1 MDDFVSF
8 SAMDRVTPAEH
19 PNLPLSYFE
28 AYPFPVFVF
37 GPPESGAVAGDPS
50 LASSSTLRRKSLTP
64 DAELS
69 RAEGAAPLERRSM
82 SPRSMS
88 GLGEHATLASL
99 PPPRA
104 VAPNF
109 AFPAKSPAARVN
121 ELPDPSAP
129 PTSSLRPPFSYLPL
143 PILWQNAQWFR
154 LSDNRT
160 LEQMLDP
167 FQLNAL
173 KIWLMEGL
181 GGEGEQGVRHRDF
194 GPQTIPATDLGATGV
209 SFQASSIGHLPTT
222 LTLRIDFGH
231 RLMAVDFVRSV
242 TEANGGTLIVVQT
255 TVKPYETRSR
265 THSQTS
271 FSRLNERYAVS
282 KISPF
287 QRNPAIPE
295 LADSE
300 VPPQADGST
309 LMVPS
314 QQERTA
320 LTSRSLEDLNRS
332 TRSPKPYQASHLR
345 NSSEVDEDVR
355 AASSVP
361 MRSEHSSATTIHRGS
376 GGAEEVA
383 AHLEQPEPM
392 DVTPTNG
399 SPLDEDVAEPVYPSP
414 GPRSVGRRMSLVG
427 GASLGSQSQGTTDST
442 SVSWLMDNHDWAS
455 TSLGPRESWPN
466 WVRAIISV
474 VMTTPHEACFWHSKD
489 YTLVYNQHYARMAP
503 DHPHA
508 FGKPGRLGWGPIWSS
523 LEPLLDEVWRGNPIS
538 REDDLWLFQVPYHG
552 PRIETYHRL
561 TMVPVRAADGKV
573 GGLFNLC
580 SETTKSFLARRRA
593 ELLKNISDS
602 TVASRTQDEFYDG
615 VQEALSDADAA
626 RDVPFFA
633 VYQVSVP
640 DEIRQWETTQHQFS
654 TAHESEFKVNL
665 NLSHSVGI
673 PLPSQTTPLETTLT
687 VPRKIFRKRLFQSG
701 PLRQLASPTM
711 SAKSSLSGR
720 ASSLRSSV
728 DSSPIPEEVSGPAT
742 EWPLMQAMISGQI
755 VYVDDAREL
764 VADYELRCWDEL
776 PQSAVVIPILEKG
789 SRVPTSVVIVGINL
803 RRPYDTEYEDW
814 MNVFRNQM
822 STTLAAVRAFE
833 HEAEQAQR
841 AHALSQAITNFLSN
855 AAHELKSP
863 LTLIAAPVKDLVD
876 TLRDGRAKSLAILA
890 QKSCSRLTR
899 LVNSLMDFSR
909 LEAGR
914 LKGSFRPYNVGALT
928 EEVAALFR
936 TLPAVEKGKI
946 QYQIHCDTRQ
956 TKPLAF
962 IDVDLW
968 ERVVSNLVSNA
979 FKYTRSGEI
988 RVELSYT
995 HATCEFA
1002 VTDTGPGIRQVDIPH
1017 LMERFYRAD
1026 SESAVEGTGIGLS
1039 YSQELVRLHGG
1050 SLWIESRTADE
1061 SPDGSHGSTFRV
1073 SFPLGYDHLDR
1084 AQVDFSSNGRH
1095 EHGNYGRGVL
1105 EETWQWQHSDGEA
1118 NSDVAATS
1126 SNDGSSNERTLRGID
1141 PSTLFFNK
1149 ETDTLLIVDD
1159 NPDMRRYMTSL
1170 FSSFVKVE
1178 EASNGV
1184 EALEIIRARP
1194 PALILSDVTMP
1205 RMSGT
1210 ELLAHVKADE
1220 ELRSI
1225 PVILITAKAGEDERV
1240 DGLLLGADDYL
1251 LKPFKS
1257 RELIARVNV
1266 QMQIGKSRR
1275 ELEHAFNLRNAELQL
1290 LATYA
1295 PVGIVRAVPG
1305 GALTYVNEAWYEM
1318 SQYPSR
1324 ALPIA
1329 DWAPHI
1335 VDAHLLQDAWEEF
1348 AVSDA
1353 TTGRFEWQWKK
1364 GAYVTSVFT
1373 KLNHVNPK
1381 LNGLI
1386 GCVTD
1391 ITWQKEREREQAQR
1405 LLEEQERRKEA
1416 VAAKAQQELLIDVTS
1431 HELRNPISAVLQ
1443 CSLVVS
1449 QDLQQLK
1456 AQIQSGTF
1464 APGPELDV
1472 MLNESIDAL
1481 ESIYQCGLSQSRI
1494 ADDVLSLGR
1503 IQLDML
1509 QIFYTDTDLR
1519 KESAKLLSTF
1529 ATECRRLGIELNLE
1543 LGKGVALCPFVK
1555 TDPVR
1560 LGQIITNLVSNAIRF
1575 TQTSAHRKID
1585 FKLDVSLG
1593 PPLDESCAVPPDPM
1607 RLPESEDIPIYVFA
1621 SVTDTGPGL
1630 APDSLSKLFQRFA
1643 QASSETHTVF
1653 GGSGLGLFVCRK
1665 LCQLMGG
1672 RIEVAS
1678 EFGKGSTFRF
1688 YIKAEVSKHALGLST
1703 QQLPPALGT
1712 KTPPASSP
1720 GRRSLRVLIVEDNM
1734 INQKVLNKQLTKA
1747 GHKTA
1752 VASNGLEGLEQIR
1765 RNDYSEF
1772 DITLMDLE
1780 MPVMDGLT
1788 AICTLR
1794 AEEEQLGLKHNLVV
1808 ALTGNARDQQKQNAI
1823 DCGFD
1828 SVVSSGDP
1836 SASWEPT
1843 LNCALSLDRQALQA

>member
-1 MDDFVSF
+1 
-8 SAMDRVTPAEH
+8 
-19 PNLPLSYFE
+19 
-28 AYPFPVFVF
+28 
-37 GPPESGAVAGDPS
+37 
-50 LASSSTLRRKSLTP
+50 
-64 DAELS
+64 
-69 RAEGAAPLERRSM
+69 M
-82 SPRSMS
+82 SPRSLS
-88 GLGEHATLASL
+88 GLGEQATLGSL

-104 VAPNF
+104 VNSGF
-109 AFPAKSPAARVN
+109 AFPAKAPPSRGN
-121 ELPDPSAP
+121 ESSNGSAP
-129 PTSSLRPPFSYLPL
+129 LRPPFSYLPL
-143 PILWQNAQWFR
+143 PILWQNAQWSR
-154 LSDNRT
+154 LSDGRP
-160 LEQMLDP
+160 LEQMLDA

-173 KIWLMEGL
+173 RIWLMEGT
-181 GGEGEQGVRHRDF
+181 GGEADLASTIRHRDY
-194 GPQTIPATDLGATGV
+194 GSPSNAELGATGISV
-209 SFQASSIGHLPTT
+209 QAASIGHSPHVPTT

-242 TEANGGTLIVVQT
+242 TEADGVTLNIVQT

-271 FSRLNERYAVS
+271 FSRMNERYAIS
-282 KISPF
+282 KVSPF
-287 QRNPAIPE
+287 QRNPAILELSDPE
-295 LADSE
+295 G
-300 VPPQADGST
+300 PPIDGST
-309 LMVPS
+309 LLAPP
-314 QQERTA
+314 QQQGRMA
-320 LTSRSLEDLNRS
+320 LTSRSLEDLDRA
-332 TRSPKPYQASHLR
+332 TRSPKPYQSSHLR
-345 NSSEVDEDVR
+345 NSSEADD
-355 AASSVP
+355 AIAPSMP
-361 MRSEHSSATTIHRGS
+361 MRSEHSSASTVHRGS
-376 GGAEEVA
+376 GGTDEAAAVA
-383 AHLEQPEPM
+383 AAANAASAHHLAPEPM
-392 DVTPTNG
+392 DITPTNG
-399 SPLDEDVAEPVYPSP
+399 SPSDEFVTEPVYPSP
-414 GPRSVGRRMSLVG
+414 DPHALGRRMSLAG
-427 GASLGSQSQGTTDST
+427 GMSLDSRSQGTTDST
-442 SVSWLMDNHDWAS
+442 SVSWLMDNHDWAA
-455 TSLGPRESWPN
+455 TSLGPRETWPN
-466 WVRAIISV
+466 WVRAIVSI
-474 VMTTPHEACFWHSKD
+474 VMSTPHEACFWHSKD
-489 YTLVYNQHYARMAP
+489 YTIIYNQHYARMAP
-503 DHPHA
+503 DHPNA
-508 FGKPGRLGWGPIWSS
+508 FGKPGHLGWGPIWSS
-523 LEPLLDEVWRGNPIS
+523 LEPLLDEVWRGNPIN

-573 GGLFNLC
+573 GGLFNLS
-580 SETTKSFLARRRA
+580 SETTKSFLARRRND
-593 ELLKNISDS
+593 LLKSISDQ
-602 TVASRTQDEFYDG
+602 TIASRTQDEFYDG

-633 VYQVSVP
+633 VYQASVP
-640 DEIRQWETTQHQFS
+640 DEVRQWETTPYQFS
-654 TAHESEFKVNL
+654 TNDSDFNVSL

-673 PLPSQTTPLETTLT
+673 PLPSQTTPLEITLK
-687 VPRKIFRKRLFQSG
+687 VPRRHLRKRVPTAG

-711 SAKSSLSGR
+711 SAKSSISGR

-728 DSSPIPEEVSGPAT
+728 DSSPIPEELTGPAT
-742 EWPLMQAMISGQI
+742 EWPLMQALVSGQ
-755 VYVDDAREL
+755 VTYVEDARQL
-764 VADYELRCWDEL
+764 VADFELRCWDEL
-776 PQSAVVIPILEKG
+776 PQSAVIVPISGKG
-789 SRVPTSVVIVGINL
+789 SRIPSSVMIVGINL

-814 MNVFRNQM
+814 INMFRNQI
-822 STTLAAVRAFE
+822 STALAAVRAFE

-876 TLRDGRAKSLAILA
+876 MLRDERAKSLAVLA

-946 QYQIHCDTRQ
+946 KYQIHCDTQ
-956 TKPLAF
+956 NSKPLAF

-988 RVELSYT
+988 KVELFYT
-995 HATCEFA
+995 HATCELTVA
-1002 VTDTGPGIRQVDIPH
+1002 DTGSGIRQVDIPH

-1050 SLWIESRTADE
+1050 SLWIESKTVDE
-1061 SPDGSHGSTFRV
+1061 SPDGSHGSVFHVT
-1073 SFPLGYDHLDR
+1073 FPLGHEHLER
-1084 AQVDFSSNGRH
+1084 SQVDFSSDGRC

-1105 EETWQWQHSDGEA
+1105 EETWQWQHSDGET
-1118 NSDVAATS
+1118 SSEFAATS
-1126 SNDGSSNERTLRGID
+1126 SNDGSSNERALRGID

-1159 NPDMRRYMTSL
+1159 NPDMRRYMASL

-1184 EALEIIRARP
+1184 EALEIIRVRP
-1194 PALILSDVTMP
+1194 PSLILSDVTMP

-1210 ELLAHVKADE
+1210 ELLAHVKADDD
-1220 ELRSI
+1220 LRSI

-1275 ELEHAFNLRNAELQL
+1275 ELEHAFNLRNAELQI

-1295 PVGIVRAVPG
+1295 PVGIVRANPG
-1305 GALTYVNEAWYEM
+1305 GALTFVNEAWYEM

-1324 ALPIA
+1324 SLPIT

-1335 VDAHLLQDAWEEF
+1335 VDAHLLEDAWQEF
-1348 AVSDA
+1348 ALNDA

-1456 AQIQSGTF
+1456 SQIQSGNFT
-1464 APGPELDV
+1464 AGPELDL

-1519 KESAKLLSTF
+1519 KESSKLLSTF

-1543 LGKGVALCPFVK
+1543 LGAGVQMCPYVK

-1575 TQTSAHRKID
+1575 TQTSTHRKID
-1585 FKLDVSLG
+1585 FKIDVSLG
-1593 PPLDESCAVPPDPM
+1593 PPIDESCAVPPNPM
-1607 RLPESEDIPIYVFA
+1607 RLPESDDVPLYVYA

-1672 RIEVAS
+1672 RIEVSS

-1688 YIKAEVSKHALGLST
+1688 YIKADVSKHSLGLST
-1703 QQLPPALGT
+1703 QQLPANLGT

-1720 GRRSLRVLIVEDNM
+1720 GRRSLRVLIVEDNL

-1794 AEEEQLGLKHNLVV
+1794 AEEDQLGLKHNLVV

-1828 SVVSSGDP
+1828 SVVSDTNGLRYEQRD
-1836 SASWEPT
+1836 
-1843 LNCALSLDRQALQA
+1843 